1 MPTKDRYTAQ
11 ERWNYS
17 KYYYEKNKKRIIKR
31 NIDRYNN
38 LISGR
43 LNPTENKFNKGVFV
57 VSFD

>member
-11 ERWNYS
+11 ERWTYS
-17 KYYYEKNKKRIIKR
+17 KYYYQMNKKRIIEK
-31 NIDRYNN
+31 NINRYNN

-57 VSFD
+57 ISFN